1 MKTSFLEYYKLIL
14 DRVSFNEQLFQ
25 KEYRKAMKVLDSTDR
40 EKLKDW
46 AASQILAKSTERI
59 SA

>member
-14 DRVSFNEQLFQ
+14 DRVSFNEELFQ
-25 KEYRKAMKVLDSTDR
+25 KEYRKAMKVLKPKER
-40 EKLKDW
+40 EMLKDW
-46 AASQILAKSTERI
+46 AAERLLEKTTERI